1 MKTLTTNPQRQCE
14 ILKSSWIYGYKPC
27 LSAASPPICSA
38 IKLSL
43 SRSGYYSVWD
53 LLIPRYV
60 WAFIEINGE
69 EVAAS
74 SLPPFF
80 FRVNCMF
87 NFFFFIIVL
96 YRYYT
101 ILVFLYYSIIPLIYY
116 FSISLLQYYTT
127 TITILVSHLPQSF
140 FFVGFFLSA
149 FLIMCYYQI

>member
-1 MKTLTTNPQRQCE
+1 MKKRKGISLKKKRFWKEMMVMKTLTTNPQRQCE

-43 SRSGYYSVWD
+43 SRSGYSVWD
-53 LLIPRYV
+53 VLIPRYV

-74 SLPPFF
+74 SLPPIFSELTACLIF
-80 FRVNCMF
+80 YL
-87 NFFFFIIVL
+87 FIIVL

-101 ILVFLYYSIIPLIYY
+101 ILVFLYYSIIPL
-116 FSISLLQYYTT
+116 L
-127 TITILVSHLPQSF
+127 
-140 FFVGFFLSA
+140 
-149 FLIMCYYQI
+149 